1 MDSLRTRVWW
11 ARASLVLAVLAL
23 ALLLAFAG
31 RGGLW
36 LVLLTVA
43 AAVVLVAGGFW
54 FLLQRGVLRWLAAV
68 LAVGAPVA
76 VLVIFVAARLLWVA
90 VLAAGLLVAAVVAAR
105 LAMRPDRSEWA
116 LPVVDAPAPGGRS

>member
-1 MDSLRTRVWW
+1 MGTGF
-11 ARASLVLAVLAL
+11 VLAVLAL

-54 FLLQRGVLRWLAAV
+54 FLLQRGCCAGWRLSWRSAHRW
-68 LAVGAPVA
+68 P
-76 VLVIFVAARLLWVA
+76 
-90 VLAAGLLVAAVVAAR
+90 
-105 LAMRPDRSEWA
+105 S
-116 LPVVDAPAPGGRS
+116 S